1 MSAPSREQIT
11 AYLLG
16 ELGPVEAAALEAR
29 VSADPELADEV
40 ETMRRL
46 VTELEAAP
54 PEAWHAQRTLPP
66 LKLPGERAEATPG
79 RRSWAPPRLALAG
92 GLAVAVF
99 AIGLA
104 IGIGVGG
111 DDEPTGPLVS
121 SVGLHA
127 LGGDGA
133 SGLVS
138 LAEGEPRTAEV
149 VIDGLPR
156 SAAGEHYEL
165 WLLGSGDPVSLG
177 TFTVGPDG
185 HADNVITIPVD
196 PGAYRSFDVSVEP
209 DDGDPA
215 HSGDS
220 VLRGPST
227 SS

>member
-1 MSAPSREQIT
+1 MSAPSRERIT
-11 AYLLG
+11 AFLLG
-16 ELGPVEAAALEAR
+16 ELGPVDAAEFEAR
-29 VSADPELADEV
+29 MAADPELAAEV
-40 ETMRRL
+40 EILRGL
-46 VTELEAAP
+46 VGELESAP
-54 PEAWHAQRTLPP
+54 PEAWHAQRTVPP
-66 LKLPGERAEATPG
+66 LKLPGEQEQAKSQ
-79 RRSWAPPRLALAG
+79 RRLWSPRRLVLAG
-92 GLAVAVF
+92 GLAIAVF
-99 AIGLA
+99 AVGLV
-104 IGIGVGG
+104 IGIGVG
-111 DDEPTGPLVS
+111 DDEPTEPLVR

-127 LGGDGA
+127 LGDDGA
-133 SGLVS
+133 SGMVS

-196 PGAYRSFDVSVEP
+196 PGSYRSFDVSVEP

-220 VLRGPST
+220 VLRGPSAA
-227 SS
+227 S